1 MRKYTILLVD
11 DDSFILTGIAKDLE
25 SEGYL
30 ISAAKNGKMAVE
42 QLKKTNFDLV
52 ITDLV
57 MEEIDGIQVLK
68 FIKTHSPETMVL
80 ILTGYGDLSSAIEA
94 IRYGADDYMLKPCEP
109 EEMYFR
115 ISRCIEKIELKR
127 KVKTYENILPV
138 CCVCKSIRDDSGHK
152 PGEGQWM
159 SVEKYIYSKA
169 KLDITSTYC
178 PVCAQKAMIEI
189 EKIC

>member
-1 MRKYTILLVD
+1 MRKYNILLVD

-30 ISAAKNGKMAVE
+30 IATAQNGKEAIE
-42 QLKKTNFDLV
+42 LLKKKNFDLV

-57 MEEIDGIQVLK
+57 MESIDGIQVLK
-68 FIKTHSPETMVL
+68 FTKTHSPETMVI

-94 IRYGADDYMLKPCEP
+94 IRSDADDYMLKPCEP

-115 ISRCIEKIELKR
+115 VSRCIEKIELKR

-138 CCVCKSIRDDSGHK
+138 CCVCKSIRDDDGHR
-152 PGEGQWM
+152 PGEGRWM
-159 SVEKYIYSKA
+159 SVEKFIYSKA

-178 PVCAQKAMIEI
+178 PVCAQKAMDEI
-189 EKIC
+189 ENI